1 MYYIVCMD
9 QNKMQSTAQAA
20 AQWSISPMW
29 VRKLCQ
35 QGRIK
40 GAIKV
45 GRDWFVPI
53 NAKYPHLYKRG
64 PKPA

>member
-1 MYYIVCMD
+1 
-9 QNKMQSTAQAA
+9 
-20 AQWSISPMW
+20 MW

-40 GAIKV
+40 GAIKA